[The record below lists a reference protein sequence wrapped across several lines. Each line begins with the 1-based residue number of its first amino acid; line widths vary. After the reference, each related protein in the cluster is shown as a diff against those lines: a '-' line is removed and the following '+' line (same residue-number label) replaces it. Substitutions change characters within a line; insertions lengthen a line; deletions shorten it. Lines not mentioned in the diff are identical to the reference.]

1 MEKAWIYQRLFFK
14 VIITIVKDKQKIQYK
29 RYIANQNNFYVFIK
43 WPRVMLQVDFK
54 KFELVF
60 IFFAIFFFSV
70 SLSFNKRSTSAKI

>member
-14 VIITIVKDKQKIQYK
+14 VIIAMVKDKQKIQYK
-29 RYIANQNNFYVFIK
+29 RYIANQNNFYVYIK
-43 WPRVMLQVDFK
+43 WLRVMLQVDFK
-54 KFELVF
+54 NFELVF